1 MYQAL
6 LTRKY
11 LTSKILPL
19 LAACAV
25 MLCTLT
31 VLVVWSI
38 MGGFLT
44 SLIDSGRAHVG
55 DVSIEW
61 PNAGYAYYDE
71 LVRDLEQRDEIKAAA
86 PTIESFAVVQYP
98 DKRYRMVLLIG
109 VEPESYDRIT
119 SFHDSLWWKPVEEPG
134 PKDRAGRDIRVVSV
148 TPTLDAWIPQAC
160 QVSVER
166 IDELLGKLRD
176 REGSLAGS
184 LNAARQQLRSL
195 AEDSRKLARLAAS
208 GAAAPESILAF
219 RTRGAETLSF
229 VSGIVYTLGDPAT
242 AGQFA
247 LPGVPVWS
255 KGRTD
260 RPLLGNTINDLGRAL
275 ERLGT
280 EDARRAYFERTLA
293 NGLSLTVEDPRTH
306 TSVPGI
312 ILGTEHS
319 TYNQRERDG
328 YYSPIEQVSVRRS
341 DGSYADVRVPV
352 AGYSVTLN
360 LMPSGSGTEKL
371 DAVMRS
377 LPVANEFKTGIYE
390 LDSGFGMVR
399 LDVLQSL
406 LNMQETEVIAP
417 IGDPYAVIT
426 LPDGTTRFP
435 DPVVT
440 GKSPPRVTNVVV
452 RGADGVELSKV
463 RAACQSVYAEFARR
477 HAGDVPR
484 EEQIK
489 IVTWRDKKATIVAA
503 VEKEIIMMLFIM
515 GVISATVSFL
525 ILAIFWAIVREKTK
539 DIGILRAMGAS
550 RRGVSGVWLGY
561 ALIIGLI
568 GSIAGGILAHLV
580 VWNINEIHDWMGKTL
595 GISVWSPEVYY
606 ISKIPNQID
615 SGRALLVVCAGMFF
629 SVLGAMIPAVLAA
642 RMDPV
647 KSLRFE

>member
-44 SLIDSGRAHVG
+44 SLIESGRAHVG

-71 LVRDLEQRDEIKAAA
+71 LVSDLENRDEIKAAA
-86 PTIESFAVVQYP
+86 ATIESFAVVQYP
-98 DKRYRMVLLIG
+98 DKRYRMLLLIG
-109 VEPESYDRIT
+109 VEPKSYNRIT
-119 SFHDSLWWKPVEEPG
+119 GFQDSLWWRPLNEAGK
-134 PKDRAGRDIRVVSV
+134 KDRAGRDIRVVSLAPLLEV
-148 TPTLDAWIPQAC
+148 WIPEAC
-160 QVSVER
+160 NASIQR
-166 IDELLGKLRD
+166 IDEMI
-176 REGSLAGS
+176 SLSSGWNNSIPDS
-184 LNAARQQLRSL
+184 LKDARQRLVTL
-195 AEDSRKLARLAAS
+195 AQDSTKLARQSRPDDPPAEAL
-208 GAAAPESILAF
+208 LAF
-219 RTRGAETLSF
+219 RTQAGEVFNT
-229 VSGIVYTLGDPAT
+229 VSTIVYSLDDAKTHAGNAFTLA
-242 AGQFA
+242 Q
-247 LPGVPVWS
+247 VWS
-255 KGRTD
+255 QKRDD
-260 RPLLGNTINDLGRAL
+260 RPQLGNTMSDLGRAL
-275 ERLGT
+275 ERLGSA
-280 EDARRAYFERTLA
+280 DVRRARLNDKLA
-293 NGLSLTVEDPRTH
+293 NGLSLTVEDPR
-306 TSVPGI
+306 SGARIPGI
-312 ILGTEHS
+312 LLGTEHS

-328 YYSPIEQVSVRRS
+328 YYTPIEQVSIRQS
-341 DGSYADVRVPV
+341 DGSYADVRVPI
-352 AGYSVTLN
+352 AGYNVTLN
-360 LMPSGSGTEKL
+360 LMPSGSGTSKL
-371 DAVMRS
+371 DSVMRS

-390 LDSGFGMVR
+390 IDSGFGMVQ
-399 LDVLQSL
+399 LDTLQSL
-406 LNMQETEVIAP
+406 LNMQETEEIAP
-417 IGDPYAVIT
+417 ISDPYAVVVR
-426 LPDGTTRFP
+426 PDGTTAFP
-435 DPVVT
+435 EPTVT
-440 GKSPPRVTNVVV
+440 GRSPARVTNVIV
-452 RGADGVELSKV
+452 RGADGVDLAKV
-463 RAACQSVYAEFARR
+463 KAACQSVYAEFARR
-477 HAGDVPR
+477 HAGKVPR

-489 IVTWRDKKATIVAA
+489 FVTWRDKKATLVAA
-503 VEKEIIMMLFIM
+503 VEKEIIMMLLIM

-550 RRGVSGVWLGY
+550 RRGVSAVWLGY

-568 GSIAGGILAHLV
+568 GSLAGGVLAHVV